1 MKYKYNKYSTEIDDE
16 ERDEGRRE
24 REREREGGGR
34 GNLRGSLVLNINII
48 RPISSNYF
56 IIIIFP
62 FSFFCLFVLP
72 TIKKKYCLL
81 TSLSCTETS
90 QANIT
95 FIEFL

>member
-16 ERDEGRRE
+16 EMRRGTKGEGRE
-24 REREREGGGR
+24 REKKKREREGGGR

-62 FSFFCLFVLP
+62 FSFFCLFVL
-72 TIKKKYCLL
+72 LL
-81 TSLSCTETS
+81 LL
-90 QANIT
+90 N
-95 FIEFL
+95 